1 MHLNTGQYSLLESVN
16 KTGAHVVNINGSEE
30 QNYTIRIKDKHN
42 EIRAEKISNRTA
54 FEIPFEWLKPCT
66 EYTVSVDDCN
76 PSGNNTF
83 TSSSKCEKEDFCMN
97 KNILK

>member
-1 MHLNTGQYSLLESVN
+1 MHLNTGQYSLLEGV
-16 KTGAHVVNINGSEE
+16 KETVAQVVNINGSQD

-42 EIRAEKISNRTA
+42 KSHAVEIYKQTT

-66 EYTVSVDDCN
+66 VYTVSVDDCN
-76 PSGNNTF
+76 PSESSTF

-97 KNILK
+97 

>member
-1 MHLNTGQYSLLESVN
+1 MHLNTGQYSLLEGV
-16 KTGAHVVNINGSEE
+16 KETVARQVNINGSEE
-30 QNYTIRIKDKHN
+30 QNYTIRIKDKHS
-42 EIRAEKISNRTA
+42 EIHAVEISKQTT

-66 EYTVSVDDCN
+66 EYTVSVDDCE
-76 PSGNNTF
+76 PSGSNTF